1 MADLVTRLK
10 LANNEF
16 NSGIDSSK
24 KKVQELQDTADDA
37 SKSIQDLGSKGGKS
51 AKDLLSEMAN
61 TEKAAR
67 SASNYSRQLK
77 EIQKTIADLTIGYRN
92 MSSEMKDSELG
103 KEVAAK
109 ISELTQKAAEYK
121 DAIADVNQEITKIA
135 SDTAGWDGMKQGI
148 DMVSSSLQTFV
159 ATGVLGEQS
168 TEKLVAVIAKL
179 KAIEAATNSV
189 IKIGNALQK
198 NSALMTSIATIQSKA
213 LAKAKTLEAAATGK
227 ATIAQKLF
235 NTVAKANPY
244 VLLASAIIAVVGAIA
259 AFTIATKKNADQLD
273 KTKIAQEAYNKAL
286 DKAKDESSTTIAKFV
301 LLEQQYKRLRTEGDK
316 KKWIEDNADAFKELG
331 YKIEDVN
338 TADDVFINH
347 AKDVI
352 RAMELRARAAAIME
366 VYQEKYAEAYR
377 KSLELEEKGNK
388 KPSTPQVNTKNLKE
402 AGLEYGKDYTNRTNP
417 APVPGGVS
425 TVTPVLTDEGKAKW
439 EAYWKGKGEEAKEAA
454 VDGMSG
460 MLEEATKLIAEAEGI
475 DAKYRASGKSGGS
488 GGGKT
493 KIEADVEL
501 TPGSLAAAQ
510 KAVQDLEKELN
521 NMSPD
526 DTKFEETK
534 QKLVDAK
541 AEVERIQKL
550 IKGVEPSKKLELV
563 PNSLAE
569 ANYFVQS
576 FQKELQNLDPN
587 TDEFKEISDLLD
599 YWKKKQEEINNIINK
614 EEYPVGSLVEANKKV
629 QELRDKL
636 SKLKPETNE
645 FKETLELL
653 NQWKK
658 KQEEINNAIDKTEDE
673 LEDVVSKYDKITAEA
688 DKINLQVQIGA
699 MDPAEGRRQIAELN
713 KKLSDLGLTATVQ
726 LEFDTDISKF
736 TAKMNNIAS
745 MISAPINAINNVK
758 NAYDSMIDKLKDPK
772 ADGWEKFFS
781 AFQLG
786 MTVIESLTTVLTVLD
801 TVIQLLNATQAENAA
816 ATGAAATAAAAD
828 ATAQAT
834 DAGATTTNAAAHG
847 AAAATKGAESVASIP
862 IAGPILAAIAIVSIL
877 GAVIAAIT
885 TLSQFATGGIVGGNS
900 RIGDNNLIRAN
911 AGEMVLNNRQ
921 QANLFKMLD
930 EGRQERSRGLGGDV
944 EFKIQGTQLVGVLN
958 NYNKKTSKI

>member
-1 MADLVTRLK
+1 MDLVTRLK
-10 LANNEF
+10 LTNNEF

-159 ATGVLGEQS
+159 ATGVLGEKS

-198 NSALMTSIATIQSKA
+198 NSALMTSIATIQTKA
-213 LAKAKTLEAAATGK
+213 LARAKDLETAATGK

-244 VLLASAIIAVVGAIA
+244 VLLAAAILAVVGAIA
-259 AFTIATKKNADQLD
+259 AFTIANKKNADQLD

-286 DKAKDESSTTIAKFV
+286 DKAKEESSTTIAKFV

-316 KKWIEDNADAFKELG
+316 KKWIEDNTDAFKELG

-488 GGGKT
+488 GGGGKT

-534 QKLVDAK
+534 QKLVEAK

-614 EEYPVGSLVEANKKV
+614 QEYPVGSLVEANKKV
-629 QELRDKL
+629 QELSDKL

-658 KQEEINNAIDKTEDE
+658 KQEEINNAIDNTGDI
-673 LEDVVSKYDKITAEA
+673 VSKYDKIVAEA

-713 KKLSDLGLTATVQ
+713 KKLSDLHLTATVE
-726 LEFDTDISKF
+726 LEFDTDISKL

-772 ADGWEKFFS
+772 ADGWDKFFS

-801 TVIQLLNATQAENAA
+801 TVLQLLNKSQEENTASTLA
-816 ATGAAATAAAAD
+816 SAGAAASD
-828 ATAQAT
+828 ATAQTSDAT
-834 DAGATTTNAAAHG
+834 ATASNAAMHG

-862 IAGPILAAIAIVSIL
+862 IAGPILAVVAIATIL
-877 GAVIAAIT
+877 GAVIAAIAS
-885 TLSQFATGGIVGGNS
+885 LSKFATGGIVGGNS

-930 EGRQERSRGLGGDV
+930 EGRQERNRGLGGDV